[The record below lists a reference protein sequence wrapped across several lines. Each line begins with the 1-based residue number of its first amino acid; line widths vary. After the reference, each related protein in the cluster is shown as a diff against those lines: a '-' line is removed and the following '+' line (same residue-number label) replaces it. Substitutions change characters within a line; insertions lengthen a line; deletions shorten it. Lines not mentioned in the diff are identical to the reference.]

1 MAVVSTTQDKETLSL
16 FVPVKVSPSEKTSA
30 VLFEP
35 VLEYFTN
42 NVSGSVPSVPTVFV
56 ISAVTPEVPPVK
68 IVPVVNCANVFEELY
83 LLILQHNNLY
93 Q

>member
-1 MAVVSTTQDKETLSL
+1 MAVVSTTQDNETLSL

-30 VLFEP
+30 VLFVP

-42 NVSGSVPSVPTVFV
+42 IVSGSVPSVAAVFV

-68 IVPVVNCANVFEELY
+68 IVPVVNCANVFEES
-83 LLILQHNNLY
+83 ILVNFTA
-93 Q
+93 

>member
-1 MAVVSTTQDKETLSL
+1 MCVLVTTADTAVEVEST
-16 FVPVKVSPSEKTSA
+16 PVIVSPSEKTSA

-42 NVSGSVPSVPTVFV
+42 NVSGSVPSVATVFV

-68 IVPVVNCANVFEELY
+68 IVPVVNCANVFEES
-83 LLILQHNNLY
+83 ILVNFTA
-93 Q
+93 